1 MKDLPTND
9 IYNSV
14 GTTETKFSVYVTKKN
29 TKFYLSLNDS
39 GTERY
44 FCANKTE
51 ILIFKNM

>member
-14 GTTETKFSVYVTKKN
+14 GTTETKFSIYVTKKN

-44 FCANKTE
+44 FYVNRTE